1 MMSDFNGIASLF
13 GAIAGGL
20 LSFFSPCI
28 FPLVPVY
35 LGYLSGNDAL
45 STILSDENSMTRQ
58 AARRVLQINVLLFVA
73 GISTIFFILGF
84 FSGTMGVWFQE
95 YLPFILKAAGLG
107 VILFGLL
114 QLNVIKFSLLQ
125 RERRLSFKSR
135 KQGYLGAYILGMA
148 FSFGWTPCIGPILAS
163 ILLLASAQGN
173 ALYSGVLLIFYSLGF
188 GIPFLLIAFFTSTFF
203 KHYKNFYPYFEKVKI
218 LGGIL
223 LIVMGS
229 LLFTDNLNIFL
240 RVWPW

>member
-1 MMSDFNGIASLF
+1 MMSDFSGIASLL
-13 GAIAGGL
+13 GAVAGGL

-28 FPLVPVY
+28 FPLIPVY

-45 STILSDENSMTRQ
+45 STILSDEDSMTRQ
-58 AARRVLQINVLLFVA
+58 AAKRALQINVLFFVA

-84 FSGTMGVWFQE
+84 FSGSIGVWFLE
-95 YLPFILKAAGLG
+95 YLPVILKVAGLG

-114 QLNVIKFSLLQ
+114 QLNIIKLSLLQ
-125 RERRLSFKSR
+125 REKRLTLQNMGK
-135 KQGYLGAYILGMA
+135 GYLGTYVLGMA

-188 GIPFLLIAFFTSTFF
+188 GIPFLFIAFFTSTFL

-218 LGGIL
+218 IGGIL
-223 LIVMGS
+223 LIIMGS
-229 LLFTDNLNIFL
+229 LLFMGNLNIFL
-240 RVWPW
+240 RFWPW

>member
-1 MMSDFNGIASLF
+1 MSNFSDIAFLF
-13 GAIAGGL
+13 GAIAGGV

-28 FPLVPVY
+28 FPLIPVY

-58 AARRVLQINVLLFVA
+58 AARRVLQINVLCFVA

-84 FSGTMGVWFQE
+84 FSGSMGIWFQE
-95 YLPFILKAAGLG
+95 YLPVILKAAGLG
-107 VILFGLL
+107 VIFFGLL
-114 QLNVIKFSLLQ
+114 QLNLIKLSLLQ
-125 RERRLSFKSR
+125 QEKRLTFKNG

-173 ALYSGVLLIFYSLGF
+173 ALYSGFLLIFYSLGF

-218 LGGIL
+218 IGGL
-223 LIVMGS
+223 LLVIMGS
-229 LLFTDNLNIFL
+229 LLFMDNLNIFL
-240 RVWPW
+240 RVWP

>member
-1 MMSDFNGIASLF
+1 MINDFSGIASLF

-45 STILSDENSMTRQ
+45 ITILRDEDSTIKQT
-58 AARRVLQINVLLFVA
+58 AKRVLQINVLFFVA

-84 FSGTMGVWFQE
+84 FSGTIGVWFLE
-95 YLPFILKAAGLG
+95 YLPLILKAVGLG

-114 QLNVIKFSLLQ
+114 QLNIIKLPLLQ
-125 RERRLSFKSR
+125 QERRLNFKSR

-188 GIPFLLIAFFTSTFF
+188 GIPFLLIAFFTSSFF
-203 KHYKNFYPYFEKVKI
+203 KHHKNFYPYFEKVKI

-223 LIVMGS
+223 LIIMGS
-229 LLFTDNLNIFL
+229 LLFMNNLNIFL

>member
-1 MMSDFNGIASLF
+1 MSNFNDIASLF

-28 FPLVPVY
+28 FPLIPVY

-45 STILSDENSMTRQ
+45 NTILSDENSMNRQ
-58 AARRVLQINVLLFVA
+58 AARRVLQINVLFFVA

-84 FSGTMGVWFQE
+84 FSGSLGVWFQE
-95 YLPFILKAAGLG
+95 YLPAILKAAGLG

-114 QLNVIKFSLLQ
+114 QLNIIKLSLLQ
-125 RERRLSFKSR
+125 QEKRLTFKNRR
-135 KQGYLGAYILGMA
+135 QGYLGAYILGMA

-173 ALYSGVLLIFYSLGF
+173 ALYSGLLLIFYSLGF

-218 LGGIL
+218 IGGL
-223 LIVMGS
+223 LLVIMGS
-229 LLFTDNLNIFL
+229 LLFMGNLNIFL

>member
-1 MMSDFNGIASLF
+1 
-13 GAIAGGL
+13 
-20 LSFFSPCI
+20 
-28 FPLVPVY
+28 
-35 LGYLSGNDAL
+35 LGPISWVWPSAL
-45 STILSDENSMTRQ
+45 
-58 AARRVLQINVLLFVA
+58 
-73 GISTIFFILGF
+73 
-84 FSGTMGVWFQE
+84 
-95 YLPFILKAAGLG
+95 
-107 VILFGLL
+107 
-114 QLNVIKFSLLQ
+114 
-125 RERRLSFKSR
+125 
-135 KQGYLGAYILGMA
+135 
-148 FSFGWTPCIGPILAS
+148 GWTPCIGPILAS

-203 KHYKNFYPYFEKVKI
+203 KQYKNFYPYFEKVKI

>member
-203 KHYKNFYPYFEKVKI
+203 KQYKNFYPYFEKVKI